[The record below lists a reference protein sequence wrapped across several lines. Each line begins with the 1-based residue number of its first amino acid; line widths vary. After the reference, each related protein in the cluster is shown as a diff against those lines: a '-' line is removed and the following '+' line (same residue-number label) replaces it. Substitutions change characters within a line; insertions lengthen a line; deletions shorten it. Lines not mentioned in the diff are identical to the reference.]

1 MRGFAMTH
9 RLRSAALGGL
19 VVVLLAG
26 LACGRYGPPRR
37 IEAPAPAAPPAA
49 TATDSAPA
57 QTLPPEPDP
66 EFDREP

>member
-1 MRGFAMTH
+1 MRVLAMTH

-37 IEAPAPAAPPAA
+37 IEARPPVAPPAA
-49 TATDSAPA
+49 TATDSAPT
-57 QTLPPEPDP
+57 QTQPSEPHQ
-66 EFDREP
+66 ESDREP